1 MAVPGRGLF
10 DDPWSPRVHPLR
22 VRPSRALAL
31 PVLAAVA
38 ALALAACSPTASG
51 ETGAEGA
58 ATPSSGS
65 FPVTLDNCG
74 FETVVDA
81 PPERVVTIKSSTTEM
96 LLALGLGD
104 RIVGSAFLDGPVP
117 DSLESVPAVEKPFA
131 SEAPGSEATLALEP
145 DLVYAGWESN
155 LTAETAG
162 DRETLAQL
170 GVATYVSPAACK
182 EEGYMPDPLT
192 FDTVFDEITEV
203 GSLFDAEDAAAAL
216 VEEQRAALDAIEPDE
231 RGLTALW
238 WSSGDDTP
246 YVGAGIGAPQMIM
259 GAAGLTNVSADVHD
273 TWTSLGWE
281 NVVEADPDVLVLVDA
296 AWNPADAKI
305 ETLESNPAT
314 REMTA
319 VKEGRYV
326 VVPFPATEA
335 GVRNVDAVASVVDQ
349 LADLDL

>member
-1 MAVPGRGLF
+1 MI
-10 DDPWSPRVHPLR
+10 PRR
-22 VRPSRALAL
+22 VRPARAPRASRTSRPSTLSVVL
-31 PVLAAVA
+31 PAVTAAAV
-38 ALALAACSPTASG
+38 LALAACSATAPGAANAEGVSPASG
-51 ETGAEGA
+51 GA
-58 ATPSSGS
+58 
-65 FPVTLDNCG
+65 PVTLDNCG
-74 FETVVDA
+74 FETTVVA

-117 DSLESVPAVEKPFA
+117 DSLESVPAVAEPFA
-131 SEAPGSEATLALEP
+131 DEAPGSEATLDLEP

-162 DRETLAQL
+162 DRETLAKL

-182 EEGYMPDPLT
+182 EDGYMPDPLT
-192 FDTVFDEITEV
+192 FDTVFGEIEEV
-203 GSLFDAEDAAAAL
+203 GALFGAEDAAAAL
-216 VEEQRAALDAIEPDE
+216 VEEQQAALAAIEPDD

-259 GAAGLTNVSADVHD
+259 DAAGLTNVAADVHD

-281 NVVEADPDVLVLVDA
+281 NVVEADPDVIVLVDA

-305 ETLESNPAT
+305 EALAANPAT
-314 REMTA
+314 REMSA
-319 VKEGRYV
+319 VKEERYV

-349 LADLDL
+349 LADLDR

>member
-1 MAVPGRGLF
+1 M
-10 DDPWSPRVHPLR
+10 HPHR
-22 VRPSRALAL
+22 VRPARAFAL
-31 PVLAAVA
+31 PALAAVA
-38 ALALAACSPTASG
+38 ALSLAACTATASG
-51 ETGAEGA
+51 ETGAGGA
-58 ATPSSGS
+58 PPPGG

-74 FETVVDA
+74 FETEVEA

-117 DSLESVPAVEKPFA
+117 DSLETVPAVEEPFA
-131 SEAPGSEATLALEP
+131 AEAPGSEATLALEP

-162 DRETLAQL
+162 DRETLAGL

-182 EEGYMPDPLT
+182 EDGYMPDPLT
-192 FDTVFDEITEV
+192 FETVFDEIEQV
-203 GSLFDAEDAAAAL
+203 GALFGAEEAATRL
-216 VEEQRAALDAIEPDE
+216 VAEQRAGLDAIEPDD

-259 GAAGLTNVSADVHD
+259 EAAGLTNVSADVHD

-305 ETLESNPAT
+305 EALKSNPAT

-319 VKEGRYV
+319 VKEARYV

>member
-1 MAVPGRGLF
+1 M
-10 DDPWSPRVHPLR
+10 HTHR
-22 VRPSRALAL
+22 VRPARAFAL
-31 PVLAAVA
+31 PALAAVA

-51 ETGAEGA
+51 ETAAEGA
-58 ATPSSGS
+58 TTPSSGG

-117 DSLESVPAVEKPFA
+117 DSLKSVPAVEEPFA
-131 SEAPGSEATLALEP
+131 AEAPGSEATLELEP

-162 DRETLAQL
+162 DRATLAQL

-182 EEGYMPDPLT
+182 EDGYMPDPLT

-203 GSLFDAEDAAAAL
+203 GSLFDAEDAATQL
-216 VEEQRAALDAIEPDE
+216 VEEQRTALDAIVPDD

-259 GAAGLTNVSADVHD
+259 DAAGLTNVSSDVHD

>member
-1 MAVPGRGLF
+1 MI
-10 DDPWSPRVHPLR
+10 PRR
-22 VRPSRALAL
+22 VRPARALAL
-31 PVLAAVA
+31 SVAAVA
-38 ALALAACSPTASG
+38 ALTLTACS
-51 ETGAEGA
+51 TGASGA
-58 ATPSSGS
+58 ATAEVSASASGT

-74 FETVVDA
+74 VEATLEA

-117 DSLESVPAVEKPFA
+117 DSLETVPAVEEPFA
-131 SEAPGSEATLALEP
+131 TEAPGSEATLELEP
-145 DLVYAGWESN
+145 DLIYAGWESN
-155 LTAETAG
+155 LTAQTAG

-182 EEGYMPDPLT
+182 ADGYMPDPLT
-192 FDTVFDEITEV
+192 FDTVFAEIEEV
-203 GSLFDAEDAAAAL
+203 GSLFDAEDAATEL
-216 VEEQRAALDAIEPDE
+216 VREQRAALEAVEPDD

-259 GAAGLTNVSADVHD
+259 EAAGLTNVSADVHD

-296 AWNPADAKI
+296 AWNPAAAKI
-305 ETLESNPAT
+305 ETLGSSPVT

>member
-1 MAVPGRGLF
+1 MIP
-10 DDPWSPRVHPLR
+10 R
-22 VRPSRALAL
+22 VRPARTSTSRPSRISARAVVL
-31 PVLAAVA
+31 PAVTAAAV
-38 ALALAACSPTASG
+38 LALAACSSG
-51 ETGAEGA
+51 APGATDADGA
-58 ATPSSGS
+58 APASAGA
-65 FPVTLDNCG
+65 PVTLDNCG
-74 FETVVDA
+74 FETTVAA

-117 DSLESVPAVEKPFA
+117 DSLESVPAVDEPFA
-131 SEAPGSEATLALEP
+131 DEAPGSEATLELEP

-162 DRETLAQL
+162 DRETLATL

-182 EEGYMPDPLT
+182 EDGYMPDPLT
-192 FDTVFDEITEV
+192 FDTVFSEIEEV
-203 GSLFDAEDAAAAL
+203 GSLFGAEDAAAAL
-216 VEEQRAALDAIEPDE
+216 VEEQQAALAAIEPDD
-231 RGLTALW
+231 RDLTALW

-259 GAAGLTNVSADVHD
+259 DAAGLTNVAADVHD

-281 NVVEADPDVLVLVDA
+281 NVVEADPDVIVLVDA

-305 ETLESNPAT
+305 EALAANPAT
-314 REMTA
+314 REMSA
-319 VKEGRYV
+319 VKDERYV

-349 LADLDL
+349 LADLGL

>member
-1 MAVPGRGLF
+1 M
-10 DDPWSPRVHPLR
+10 HPHR
-22 VRPSRALAL
+22 VRPARAFAL
-31 PVLAAVA
+31 PAVA
-38 ALALAACSPTASG
+38 VVAAFAMAACSATASG
-51 ETGAEGA
+51 ETASGQSDDG
-58 ATPSSGS
+58 ATPASGS
-65 FPVTLDNCG
+65 FPLSLDNCG
-74 FETVVDA
+74 FATEIEA

-117 DSLESVPAVEKPFA
+117 DSLETVPAVEEPFA
-131 SEAPGSEATLALEP
+131 AEAPGSEATLELEP

-155 LTAETAG
+155 LTAQTAG
-162 DRETLAQL
+162 DRETLARL

-182 EEGYMPDPLT
+182 EDGYMPDPLT
-192 FDTVFDEITEV
+192 FETVFDEIEEV
-203 GSLFDAEDAAAAL
+203 GALFDAKDAATRL
-216 VEEQRAALDAIEPDE
+216 VDDQRAALDAIEPDD

-259 GAAGLTNVSADVHD
+259 EAAGLTNVAADVHD

-281 NVVEADPDVLVLVDA
+281 NVVEADPDVIVLVDA
-296 AWNPADAKI
+296 AWNPADTKM
-305 ETLESNPAT
+305 ETLRSNPAT

-319 VKEGRYV
+319 VKEERYV

-349 LADLDL
+349 LADLNP

>member
-1 MAVPGRGLF
+1 MAVRGRGLF
-10 DDPWSPRVHPLR
+10 VDPWSHRVHPHR
-22 VRPSRALAL
+22 VRPARAFAL
-31 PVLAAVA
+31 PAVAAVA
-38 ALALAACSPTASG
+38 ALSLAACSATASG
-51 ETGAEGA
+51 EAGAEGPA
-58 ATPSSGS
+58 PSSDG

-74 FETVVDA
+74 FETEVEA

-117 DSLESVPAVEKPFA
+117 SSLETVPAVEEPFA

-162 DRETLAQL
+162 DRETLAGL

-182 EEGYMPDPLT
+182 EDGYMPDPLT
-192 FDTVFDEITEV
+192 FETVFDEIEQV
-203 GSLFDAEDAAAAL
+203 GALFDAEEAATTL
-216 VEEQRAALDAIEPDE
+216 VAEQRAALDAVEPDD
-231 RGLTALW
+231 RDLTALW

-259 GAAGLTNVSADVHD
+259 EAAGLTNVSADVHD

-305 ETLESNPAT
+305 EALGSNPAT

>member
-1 MAVPGRGLF
+1 MPSRRVRTTRAFAVP
-10 DDPWSPRVHPLR
+10 
-22 VRPSRALAL
+22 AIAT
-31 PVLAAVA
+31 VA
-38 ALALAACSPTASG
+38 MLTLAACSAPASG
-51 ETGAEGA
+51 EADAGG
-58 ATPSSGS
+58 ATPTSGG

-74 FETVVDA
+74 VETTVEA

-117 DSLESVPAVEKPFA
+117 DSLESVPAVEEPFA
-131 SEAPGSEATLALEP
+131 AEAPGSEATLELEP

-182 EEGYMPDPLT
+182 EDGYMPDPLT
-192 FDTVFDEITEV
+192 FDTVFDEIAEV
-203 GSLFDAEDAAAAL
+203 GYLFDAEDAATQL
-216 VEEQRAALDAIEPDE
+216 VEDQRAALDAIEPDD
-231 RGLTALW
+231 RDLTALW

-259 GAAGLTNVSADVHD
+259 DAAGLTNVSAGVHD

-296 AWNPADAKI
+296 AWNPADTKI
-305 ETLESNPAT
+305 DTLESNPAT

-319 VKEGRYV
+319 VREGRYV

>member
-1 MAVPGRGLF
+1 M
-10 DDPWSPRVHPLR
+10 HPHR
-22 VRPSRALAL
+22 VRPVRAFAL
-31 PVLAAVA
+31 PALAAVA

-58 ATPSSGS
+58 PTPSSGG

-74 FETVVDA
+74 FETVVEA

-117 DSLESVPAVEKPFA
+117 DSLESVPAVEEPFA
-131 SEAPGSEATLALEP
+131 TEAPGSEATLELEP

-155 LTAETAG
+155 LTAEAAG

-192 FDTVFDEITEV
+192 FDTVFDEIAEV
-203 GSLFDAEDAAAAL
+203 GSLFDAEDAAAQL
-216 VEEQRAALDAIEPDE
+216 VEEQRAALDAIEPDD

-259 GAAGLTNVSADVHD
+259 DAAGLTNVSADVHD

-305 ETLESNPAT
+305 ETLETNPAT